1 MKELFSFLQLYID
14 ESHMF
19 SNSLGVTLFMLYGN
33 ALFYIFDFYG
43 LVKKKSKK
51 ETWHIMI
58 IPMTVS
64 LMGSALLGMM
74 FYIPKPGGLEQFAFS
89 LGSQKLNL
97 FLLGS
102 ILLYGLLWATSL
114 LFQRERK
121 KEEMLRFIL
130 SCILDYVCAAM
141 ILVGSVSVLICGEES
156 FLLRQQ
162 RILWLYL
169 YAVYLFGCKLILFM
183 VGLVVRLF
191 CMKFTVFRW
200 REGKNPSVFLFR
212 YFAFYQNAIVRCVL
226 LFELGILIP
235 LTVALVLEGWNLQAT
250 GIMGFL
256 YLCGIFVIIFSLS
269 TCMGMLDKFRQWGD
283 PYRLKEQFCREYFC
297 EEPVYQD
304 KKYTVT
310 RHFLIDEQMPAS
322 VYYLPVVK
330 TIGGW
335 AYDKKGRSRTLWFS
349 DGTSC
354 QFLDDEADS
363 CNQIVQYIENYHY
376 EKQEFFDGTGEDVP
390 KANNQKNTYDVL
402 VKKMA
407 FAFLYIII
415 IITMIIRLFPK

>member
-1 MKELFSFLQLYID
+1 MKELLSFLQLYID
-14 ESHMF
+14 ESYMF

-74 FYIPKPGGLEQFAFS
+74 VYIPKPGNLEQFALS

-102 ILLYGLLWATSL
+102 ILLYGLLWAASL

-121 KEEMLRFIL
+121 KEDMLRFIL
-130 SCILDYVCAAM
+130 SCILDYVCTVV
-141 ILVGSVSVLICGEES
+141 IITGSVSVLIWGETS

-169 YAVYLFGCKLILFM
+169 YAVYLFGCKLILFT
-183 VGLVVRLF
+183 VGLIVRVF
-191 CMKFTVFRW
+191 CMKLTVFRW
-200 REGKNPSVFLFR
+200 REGKNPSAFLFR

-235 LTVALVLEGWNLQAT
+235 LTVALALEGWSLKAT

-256 YLCGIFVIIFSLS
+256 YLCGISVIIFSLS
-269 TCMGMLDKFRQWGD
+269 TCMGMLDRFRQWGD
-283 PYRLKEQFCREYFC
+283 PYRLKEQYCREYFC
-297 EEPVYQD
+297 EEPVYRD

-310 RHFLIDEQMPAS
+310 RHFLVDEQMPAT
-322 VYYLPVVK
+322 VYYWPTLSKV
-330 TIGGW
+330 GNWG
-335 AYDKKGRSRTLWFS
+335 YDKKGKSRTLWFS
-349 DGTSC
+349 DGNCCHFSEEEILSAE
-354 QFLDDEADS
+354 QVF
-363 CNQIVQYIENYHY
+363 QYAENHCYG
-376 EKQEFFDGTGEDVP
+376 EQEYFDRIKEDVP
-390 KANNQKNTYDVL
+390 KADNQKNTYDVL
-402 VKKMA
+402 VKKLA

-415 IITMIIRLFPK
+415 IVTMIITFSPK

>member
-33 ALFYIFDFYG
+33 TLFYIFDFYG

-74 FYIPKPGGLEQFAFS
+74 VYIPKPGGLEQFSFS
-89 LGSQKLNL
+89 LSSQRLNL
-97 FLLGS
+97 LLLGG
-102 ILLYGLLWATSL
+102 ILLYGLLWAASL
-114 LFQRERK
+114 LFQRARK
-121 KEEMLRFIL
+121 KEDMLRFVL
-130 SCILDYVCAAM
+130 SCILDYVCAVV
-141 ILVGSVSVLICGEES
+141 ILAGSVSVLIWGEES
-156 FLLRQQ
+156 LLLRQQ
-162 RILWLYL
+162 RILWLFL
-169 YAVYLFGCKLILFM
+169 YAVYFFGCKLILFM

-191 CMKFTVFRW
+191 CMKLTVFRW
-200 REGKNPSVFLFR
+200 REGKDPSTFLFR
-212 YFAFYQNAIVRCVL
+212 YFAIYQNAIFRCVL

-235 LTVALVLEGWNLQAT
+235 LTVALVLEGWNLQAA

-269 TCMGMLDKFRQWGD
+269 SCMGMLGRFRQWGD
-283 PYRLKEQFCREYFC
+283 PRRLREQYCREYFC
-297 EEPVYQD
+297 EEPVYRD
-304 KKYTVT
+304 KNYTVT

-322 VYYLPVVK
+322 VFYLPVVK

-335 AYDKKGRSRTLWFS
+335 AYDKKGRSRTFWFS

-363 CNQIVQYIENYHY
+363 CDQIVQYIENYHY
-376 EKQEFFDGTGEDVP
+376 KKQEYFDSTMEDVL
-390 KANNQKNTYDVL
+390 KEDDQKNTYDVL
-402 VKKMA
+402 VKKIA

-415 IITMIIRLFPK
+415 IITMIISFFPK